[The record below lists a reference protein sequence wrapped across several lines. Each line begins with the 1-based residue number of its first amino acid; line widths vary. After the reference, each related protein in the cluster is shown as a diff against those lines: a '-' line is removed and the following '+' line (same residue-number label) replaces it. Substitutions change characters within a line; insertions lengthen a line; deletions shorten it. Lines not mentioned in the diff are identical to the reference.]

1 MNENDDMIF
10 WDDMWNMSGKKL
22 KKIITKHENT
32 SEDSVEDT
40 QVEPKD

>member
-1 MNENDDMIF
+1 MIF
-10 WDDMWNMSGKKL
+10 WDDMWNISGKKL
-22 KKIITKHENT
+22 KKITKHEDT